1 MDKLNYQINFI
12 GIIAAPR
19 KSKPLF
25 ERERKRE
32 VRMCPSAGIAHQ
44 IAIETVVLGV
54 AELNRGTQT
63 GEIDKLKIDLQSGRT
78 LPFCNLHNFC

>member
-1 MDKLNYQINFI
+1 
-12 GIIAAPR
+12 
-19 KSKPLF
+19 
-25 ERERKRE
+25 
-32 VRMCPSAGIAHQ
+32 MCPSAGIAHQ